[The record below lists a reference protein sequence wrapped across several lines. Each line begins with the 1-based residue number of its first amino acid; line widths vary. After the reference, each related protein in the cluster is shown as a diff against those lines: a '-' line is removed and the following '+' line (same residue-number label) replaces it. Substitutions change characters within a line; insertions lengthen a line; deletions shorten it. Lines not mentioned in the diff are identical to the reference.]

1 MTTQQPVRLLVL
13 AGSYRSGSFNQ
24 ALIKAA
30 VELAPD
36 NVEISEFDL
45 RTVPFYDGDLEEA
58 GLPQPVADLKA
69 AVVAADAVLWVTPEY
84 NAGVPAV
91 LKNGLDWSSRVY
103 PNAPLGG
110 KLAAVIGAT
119 PGKSG
124 TSNAQESLRKS
135 LSIAGSELIPAE
147 LMLARA
153 GDAIEDDVV
162 TSSAVKDDIRAVLDA
177 IVTAVAAA
185 QNDVGEPSES

>member
-1 MTTQQPVRLLVL
+1 MTTQQPLRVLVL

-58 GLPQPVADLKA
+58 GLPQPVVDLKA
-69 AVVAADAVLWVTPEY
+69 AVTAADAVLWVTPEY

-91 LKNGLDWSSRVY
+91 LKNGLDWSSRIY
-103 PNAPLGG
+103 PDAPLGG
-110 KLAAVIGAT
+110 KLGAVIGAT

-162 TSSAVKDDIRAVLDA
+162 TSSTVKDESRAVLDA